1 LSAVENRVN
10 LANVSGWDL
19 FALGLGTVAVSL
31 WYARPQRPLPPDAS
45 WWSRSSRAYA
55 DWKGSWAPVMVP
67 VGLILAA
74 IGLVVGLRGR

>member
-1 LSAVENRVN
+1 LSAVEKAVN
-10 LANVSGWDL
+10 LASVSGWDL
-19 FALGLGTVAVSL
+19 LALGLGTVAVSM
-31 WYARPQRPLPPDAS
+31 WYARPRRPLPPDAS

-55 DWKGSWAPVMVP
+55 DWKGSWAPVLVP